1 MEALITFFSLYF
13 FMRFKNNQNNI
24 FKFEPQ
30 FFLKKTHTH
39 TYIYNTHTHI
49 YKLVDKHIPIWLVRL
64 KYYVTE
70 LSWTL
75 NKKSLW
81 NSFRVLFFIGQVAW
95 KNEITREIFRVS
107 SSYRVGCLEQLDHS
121 RNFFCVLFY
130 IGQVAWKNET
140 TREILRV
147 SSSYRAGR
155 LKQLDHFFLKKRR
168 KNQKKNQSKKKKK
181 RGSVFHVY
189 FSLQNLLYKVK
200 RKWIFQC
207 LCTVS
212 IVNRGQLL

>member
-1 MEALITFFSLYF
+1 MNRS
-13 FMRFKNNQNNI
+13 
-24 FKFEPQ
+24 
-30 FFLKKTHTH
+30 LKKKKNTHTH
-39 TYIYNTHTHI
+39 IYIYIYNTHTHI

-81 NSFRVLFFIGQVAW
+81 NSFRVLFF
-95 KNEITREIFRVS
+95 
-107 SSYRVGCLEQLDHS
+107 
-121 RNFFCVLFY
+121 